1 MATKKQRKYTA
12 PIEVKVWLTIG
23 EAAMLMSREG
33 LSRKAY
39 QVRELVQQG
48 KIDGRIGETGRYEVR
63 RVSVLAYLR
72 AAGVLDAAAS
82 AD

>member
-1 MATKKQRKYTA
+1 MTKAQRKRSD
-12 PIEVKVWLTIG
+12 PLVEKVWLTIG

-48 KIDGRIGETGRYEVR
+48 KIDGRIGDTGRYEVR
-63 RVSVLAYLR
+63 RLSVLAYLR
-72 AAGVLDAAAS
+72 GFGGLDAAS

>member
-1 MATKKQRKYTA
+1 MTKAQRKSLEKVA
-12 PIEVKVWLTIG
+12 PKSWLSIG

-39 QVRELVQQG
+39 QVRELAQQG
-48 KIDGRIGETGRYEVR
+48 KIDGRIGETGRYQVR

-72 AAGVLDAAAS
+72 SAGVLDAAS